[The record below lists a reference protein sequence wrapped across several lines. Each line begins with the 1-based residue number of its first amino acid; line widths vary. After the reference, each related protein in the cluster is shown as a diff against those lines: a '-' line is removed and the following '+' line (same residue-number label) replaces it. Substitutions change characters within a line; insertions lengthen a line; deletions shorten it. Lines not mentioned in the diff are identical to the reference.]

1 MSEEKI
7 VSADCWITKLDDSL
21 WAYTIQISFED
32 KKNVEKDI
40 GKLFDG
46 WQLAGTGY
54 DPKNKK
60 IIHIYKKDFESKQK
74 WNSIKKQFSFDI
86 QLIK

>member
-1 MSEEKI
+1 MLGEKI
-7 VSADCWITKLDDSL
+7 VSAACWITKLQDSL
-21 WAYTIQISFED
+21 WTYTIQISFED
-32 KKNVEKDI
+32 KKNIGKDI
-40 GKLFDG
+40 GNLFDS

-54 DPKNKK
+54 DPKNKT
-60 IIHIYKKDFESKQK
+60 IIHIYKKDFKSKQK